1 VTAAAASSAVK
12 PAGDRLGVWCGW
24 VLVGAAALVP
34 LVGWLS
40 PLGFAALLA
49 LMGLLCLPAIRM
61 SEEDRP
67 VLIVLLGA
75 LVWAAVSTTWSPQRP
90 KPGGHGAILEIALA
104 LPLYWSAV
112 CGARRADP
120 RLKRLALQVLTWGL
134 AAFGA
139 VLLADTFADA
149 RIYRG
154 LHEAYYE
161 PIRPDLAR
169 SNVAHTT
176 FVLAVLWPVTLV
188 GGLRRFLSLTPLALA
203 ISGTVAAAYAFGSD
217 APILAFPLSA
227 AAILLVWLLPR
238 LGPQLMALGA
248 AAVGFLMPAIIW
260 LVRSQSD
267 YARIE
272 QGVQLS
278 WSARMSYW
286 SRTVDWILQR
296 PLKGWGLDASRAMG
310 PGIGLHPHNGALQVW
325 LELGFVGA
333 VAAAAFWGLSLV
345 RLSRERPNLAMS
357 GLAGSVVVFLLFS
370 WINYGLWQQW
380 WLALGALVAVV
391 AAMLDDQGGT
401 PKSTFGPI
409 SG

>member
-1 VTAAAASSAVK
+1 VTAAAATAAAS
-12 PAGDRLGVWCGW
+12 PARDRLGLWCGG
-24 VLVGAAALVP
+24 VMVVAALLVP
-34 LVGWLS
+34 LLGWLS

-49 LMGLLCLPAIRM
+49 LIGLLCLPAIRM

-104 LPLYWSAV
+104 LPLYWSAI

-120 RLKRLALQVLTWGL
+120 RLNRLALHVLTWGL

-149 RIYRG
+149 RIYRW

-169 SNVAHTT
+169 SNVGHDT
-176 FVLAVLWPVTLV
+176 FVLAVLWPVVMV
-188 GGLRRFLSLTPLALA
+188 GGLRRFTGLLPLALGIA
-203 ISGTVAAAYAFGSD
+203 GTVAAAYAFGSD
-217 APILAFPLSA
+217 APVLAFPLSA
-227 AAILLVWLLPR
+227 AAILAVWLMPR
-238 LGPQLMALGA
+238 LGPRLMAIGV
-248 AAVGFLMPAIIW
+248 AAVGFLMPAFIW
-260 LVRSQSD
+260 LVRTQSD
-267 YARIE
+267 YARLE
-272 QGVQLS
+272 QDVQLS

-286 SRTVDWILQR
+286 SHTLDWILQR
-296 PLKGWGLDASRAMG
+296 PFKGWGLDASRAMG
-310 PGIGLHPHNGALQVW
+310 PGISLHPHNGALQMW

-333 VAAAAFWGLSLV
+333 VAAAAFWGLSLA
-345 RLSRERPNLAMS
+345 RLSRAKPDLAMS
-357 GLAGSVVVFLLFS
+357 GVAGSAVVFLLFS

-380 WLALGALVAVV
+380 WVALGVLVAVV
-391 AAMLDDQGGT
+391 AAMLDHCDGT
-401 PKSTFGPI
+401 PKST
-409 SG
+409 

>member
-1 VTAAAASSAVK
+1 MTAAATTTSAAS
-12 PAGDRLGVWCGW
+12 PARDRLGVWCGW
-24 VLVGAAALVP
+24 VMVGAAVLVP
-34 LVGWLS
+34 LLGWLS

-61 SEEDRP
+61 SDEDRP

-104 LPLYWSAV
+104 LPLYWSAI

-120 RLKRLALQVLTWGL
+120 RLNRLALRVLTWGL

-149 RIYRG
+149 RIYRW
-154 LHEAYYE
+154 LHESYYE

-169 SNVAHTT
+169 SNVAHDT
-176 FVLAVLWPVTLV
+176 FVLAVLWPVVLV
-188 GGLRRFLSLTPLALA
+188 GGLRRFTGIIPLALA
-203 ISGTVAAAYAFGSD
+203 IAGTIAAAYAFGSD
-217 APILAFPLSA
+217 APVLAFPLSA
-227 AAILLVWLLPR
+227 GAILAVWLMPR
-238 LGPQLMALGA
+238 LGPRLMALGA
-248 AAVGFLMPAIIW
+248 ATVGFLMPA
-260 LVRSQSD
+260 LVWMVRTHSD
-267 YARIE
+267 YGKLE

-286 SRTVDWILQR
+286 SHTLDWILQH

-310 PGIGLHPHNGALQVW
+310 PGITLHPHNSALQVW

-345 RLSRERPNLAMS
+345 RLSRDKPDLPMS
-357 GLAGSVVVFLLFS
+357 GVAGSVVVFLLFS

-391 AAMLDDQGGT
+391 AAMLDHRDPT
-401 PKSTFGPI
+401 PKST
-409 SG
+409 